1 VNGSQHLLPP
11 GSAARLVRFATFL
24 LDRDKHQLFNGDREV
39 HLSPKAYDLLDLFL
53 ASGSRALSKAD
64 LHARLWPGTFVSD
77 ANIASLVAE
86 LRSALGDHGRH
97 SQFIRTVHA
106 FGYAFAAQAT
116 EVPARDE
123 PGDAGPVHWL
133 ARADRQLPLRE
144 GAQVLGRDNSADVVI
159 DSLSV
164 SRRHARVT
172 VAGAQ
177 VTVED
182 LGSKNGTWRRGERLT
197 QPVVLEDGD
206 EIRFGTVD
214 VVFRSLLAPGGTR
227 TDNE

>member
-1 VNGSQHLLPP
+1 VSPP
-11 GSAARLVRFATFL
+11 GSAAPLVRFATFL

-53 ASGSRALSKAD
+53 VSGSRALSKAD

-86 LRSALGDHGRH
+86 LRAALGDHGRQ

-106 FGYAFAAQAT
+106 FGYAFAARTT
-116 EVPARDE
+116 EVPASDE
-123 PGDAGPVHWL
+123 AGDAGPAQWL
-133 ARADRQLPLRE
+133 ARGDRQLPLRA
-144 GAQVLGRDNSADVVI
+144 GTQVLGRDSSADVVV

-164 SRRHARVT
+164 SRRHARIT

-182 LGSKNGTWRRGERLT
+182 LGSKNGTWRRGERLNG
-197 QPVVLEDGD
+197 PAVLEDGD
-206 EIRFGTVD
+206 EIRFGSID
-214 VVFRSLLAPGGTR
+214 VIFRTLLAPGGTR
-227 TDNE
+227 RDNE